1 MPTHENFVESA
12 LVLNRKMSA
21 NRFLRSEGA
30 EYDA

>member
-1 MPTHENFVESA
+1 MWTPDNFVESA
-12 LVLNRKMSA
+12 LVLIRKMGA